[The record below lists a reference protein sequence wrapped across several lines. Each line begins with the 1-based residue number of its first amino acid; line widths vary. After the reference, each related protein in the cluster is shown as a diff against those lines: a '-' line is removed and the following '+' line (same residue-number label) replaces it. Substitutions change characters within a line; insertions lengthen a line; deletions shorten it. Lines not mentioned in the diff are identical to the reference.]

1 MKLTLSEMAELVW
14 TTATQ
19 ALLAIQAR
27 SDMVSV
33 QSDGEAML
41 IDR

>member
-1 MKLTLSEMAELVW
+1 MAQLGLGYGY
-14 TTATQ
+14 A
-19 ALLAIQAR
+19 AHANYASR